1 MQPYRTFK
9 EPNEADNLA
18 NWLAD
23 QGIDVVTREVQ
34 PIQNAVFLGTGFTK
48 DYQVQIPAE
57 DFLSADT
64 LLQNYYRQQIHLLAA
79 DYYLF
84 SFTDQEL
91 HDVISSPD
99 KWGDLDYVLA
109 QDLLKKRGL
118 EIPEQQVSQLKAQR
132 IRELAVP
139 ERSGASLIMLSYSV
153 FGTSILYT
161 FYIGLFQTLLLAGS
175 GLFAMFIGWHL
186 ANDKKGLPDGSVVN
200 TYRHKDRLHGRWIWY
215 AGIVWLV
222 AFCLLTFYNGYKL
235 NQNGG

>member
-18 NWLAD
+18 NWLAE

-34 PIQNAVFLGTGFTK
+34 PLQNAVFLGTGFTK

-64 LLQNYYRQQIHLLAA
+64 LLQNYYREQIHLLDA

-84 SFTDQEL
+84 SFTDKEL
-91 HDVISSPD
+91 HEVIRSPD

-118 EIPEQQVSQLKAQR
+118 EIPEQQVSHLKAQR
-132 IRELAVP
+132 IKELAAP
-139 ERSGASLIMLSYSV
+139 ERSGTSLIMLSYAV
-153 FGTSILYT
+153 FAASILYS
-161 FYIGLFQTLLLAGS
+161 FYLGMAYTLLLPVS

-186 ANDKKGLPDGSVVN
+186 ANDKKGLPDGTVVN
-200 TYRHKDRLHGRWIWY
+200 TYRQNDQLQGRVIGY
-215 AGIVWLV
+215 AGGIWLV
-222 AFCLLTFYNGYKL
+222 GTALLMLYNSYRL
-235 NQNGG
+235 SLGGI